1 MYLNHYANEAAYRED
16 NRRMSNGEMFFD
28 ILMKCAETRASRDFG
43 GYWQGNKRLMEHLI
57 H

>member
-1 MYLNHYANEAAYRED
+1 
-16 NRRMSNGEMFFD
+16 MSNGEMFFD